1 MNIGKLQHLVSEDN
15 SFCWVYNDFCS
26 DLLLYDI
33 IDFLRMKKSIVE
45 SCLDKKKF
53 CDILSSFKMCW
64 SFLWR
69 LLVTL
74 WRSLLRIDEASL
86 LETFRSL
93 KIRNF
98 GYTPSCLQ
106 SLRKQ
111 MPDFSLFS
119 YLQKSLTVSFSYS
132 LLNRYRHLYIL
143 LAVQNL
149 KIFGKKQLYFL
160 NNEFQSY
167 YNLFQINWLVIIL

>member
-1 MNIGKLQHLVSEDN
+1 
-15 SFCWVYNDFCS
+15 
-26 DLLLYDI
+26 
-33 IDFLRMKKSIVE
+33 
-45 SCLDKKKF
+45 
-53 CDILSSFKMCW
+53 
-64 SFLWR
+64 
-69 LLVTL
+69 
-74 WRSLLRIDEASL
+74 
-86 LETFRSL
+86 
-93 KIRNF
+93 
-98 GYTPSCLQ
+98 
-106 SLRKQ
+106 

-167 YNLFQINWLVIIL
+167 YNLFQIN